1 MSRRP
6 RDEQSLL
13 TWSKARALQWKGGQ
27 AGVPDIGITQ
37 AMADAF
43 EIAVNE
49 AEAAFLAMQSAK
61 QLAENRVTEKD
72 AKFAAML
79 DQLEFLTP
87 SIDAYAKATDD
98 PGVYTRAGIDAPK
111 KPGVRGAPPVPTDLE
126 ADLTNGGDVILRF
139 ACTTGGSSYF
149 EVQRRFTT
157 LDGFVQ
163 TWQPLVTTTEKVFTD
178 QGVPSGYRAVDYRV
192 RAVRTNGKSSEF
204 SESATANF
212 GSGGS
217 LPIGQS
223 PAAGATASVKAGGS
237 TQAG

>member
-1 MSRRP
+1 MSRKP
-6 RDEQSLL
+6 RDEQSLI
-13 TWSKARALQWKGGQ
+13 TWAKARALQWKGGQ

-43 EIAVNE
+43 DVAVNE
-49 AEAAFLAMQSAK
+49 LDSAFTSMQQAK

-72 AKFAAML
+72 AKLAAML

-87 SIDAYAKATDD
+87 TIDAYAKATND
-98 PGVYTRAGIDAPK
+98 PGVYTRSGLDAPK
-111 KPGVRGAPPVPTDLE
+111 KPAARGAPPTPTDLD
-126 ADLTNGGDVILRF
+126 ANVTNSGDVAFRF
-139 ACTTGGSSYF
+139 TCTTGGSSYF
-149 EVQRRFTT
+149 EIQRRFTT

-163 TWQPLVTTTEKVFTD
+163 TWQPLTTTTD
-178 QGVPSGYRAVDYRV
+178 KTILDEDVPTGFRSVDYRV
-192 RAVRTNGKSSEF
+192 RAVRTNGKASEF

-223 PAAGATASVKAGGS
+223 PAASAGASDAA
-237 TQAG
+237 QAG